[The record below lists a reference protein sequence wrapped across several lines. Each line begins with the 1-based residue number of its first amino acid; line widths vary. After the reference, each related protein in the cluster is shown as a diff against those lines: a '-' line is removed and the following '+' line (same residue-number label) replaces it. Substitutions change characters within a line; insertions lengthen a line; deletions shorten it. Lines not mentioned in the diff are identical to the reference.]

1 VNGPDWGLGRYEQEQ
16 GLEATFVRD
25 DAASIPLGDGSVDLA
40 LSVFGVIFAPDAE
53 AAVAELA
60 RVTSPGGRIVLAAWI
75 PGGPISEAARL
86 SREAIAAVVGSGAG
100 HSQFAWHDADVLAA
114 SFAPHGFR
122 VSVVQ
127 RSLAFTAASPD
138 AYMEE
143 QSQSHPLW
151 IAGRAALEPTG
162 KGQELSERVREIFEA
177 GNEQPGGFRVTSRY
191 VIATVTRAL
200 S

>member
-177 GNEQPGGFRVTSRY
+177 GNEQPGGFPVA
-191 VIATVTRAL
+191 VG
-200 S
+200 